1 MGKYSNEPR
10 TDARLIKSHDKWAT
24 NEDEWQRIAHA
35 GNEDE
40 QNEEN
45 EQTPDPKKVEP
56 PKRDARYIEIERQRQ
71 FINPAMDI
79 HEQL

>member
-1 MGKYSNEPR
+1 M
-10 TDARLIKSHDKWAT
+10 IKSHDKWAT

-40 QNEEN
+40 ESEEN
-45 EQTPDPKKVEP
+45 EQTPDTKKAEP
-56 PKRDARYIEIERQRQ
+56 WPKRDAWYIEIERQRQ
-71 FINPAMDI
+71 FLNPAMDI